1 MTILYSY
8 FQEETPCPPF
18 KKNHTV
24 NISWLLFLIPYLYTE
39 LPSFQSSPSHLNPY
53 THPIMNNITRNAT
66 LRRMNR
72 GITSY
77 EHLDKS
83 TKPSGR
89 WRAFSTRRT
98 TRLSILKTQDYDTT
112 MSPVHERRD
121 RARRRHIF
129 LQGYELSKY
138 ATKEK
143 LRSQIK
149 LKKAMVK
156 VKRMVVSVLSYV
168 WVASLNK
175 CNSKSAINV
184 SSAAHIRRCFWIFQH
199 IYILYKCHRILIKFK
214 KCSN

>member
-1 MTILYSY
+1 
-8 FQEETPCPPF
+8 
-18 KKNHTV
+18 
-24 NISWLLFLIPYLYTE
+24 
-39 LPSFQSSPSHLNPY
+39 
-53 THPIMNNITRNAT
+53 MNTITRTTT

-77 EHLDKS
+77 QHLDK
-83 TKPSGR
+83 TAKPSGR

-98 TRLSILKTQDYDTT
+98 TTSLGRVKTQNYDTT

-143 LRSQIK
+143 LRSEIK

-156 VKRMVVSVLSYV
+156 VKRMVVSVLSFV

-175 CNSKSAINV
+175 CNSKSAIHV
-184 SSAAHIRRCFWIFQH
+184 SSATPIHRCF
-199 IYILYKCHRILIKFK
+199 
-214 KCSN
+214 